1 MVDAMRSNP
10 QDPISVAAQIAG
22 HYSRTGLDGDALVAV
37 FNNSFAIAEKVVA
50 DSGTLSMQEAMNRVE
65 EIRTGKKGAKFI
77 PRSEPQSIT
86 ARSLPEVADSLIE
99 ALKAIH
105 TDDSYID
112 DPHIVD
118 DPMANIDVHA
128 TQWVNLSGYTIK
140 CGDRVQ
146 AAPFA
151 GYGTPWSGIV
161 RELFDADVGTNSESY
176 NYNIMVVIERL
187 DGKGMDIR
195 GIDDLTPID

>member
-10 QDPISVAAQIAG
+10 HDPISVAAQIAG

-50 DSGTLSMQEAMNRVE
+50 DGGTLSMQEVMNRVE

-86 ARSLPEVADSLIE
+86 ARSLPEDADSLIE

-112 DPHIVD
+112 DP
-118 DPMANIDVHA
+118 MANIDVHA
-128 TQWVNLSGYTIK
+128 TQWVNSSGAAIK
-140 CGDRVQ
+140 CGNKVQ
-146 AAPFA
+146 VAPFA
-151 GYGTPWSGIV
+151 GYGAPWSGIV
-161 RELFDADVGTNSESY
+161 RELFDADVGTNSAGY
-176 NYNIMVVIERL
+176 VYNIMVEIERL
-187 DGKGMDIR
+187 DGKGIDIR